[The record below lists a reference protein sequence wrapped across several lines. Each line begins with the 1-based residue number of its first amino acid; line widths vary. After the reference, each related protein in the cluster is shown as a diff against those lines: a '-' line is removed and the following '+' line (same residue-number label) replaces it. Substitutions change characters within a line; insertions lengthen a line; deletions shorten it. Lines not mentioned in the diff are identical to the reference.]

1 MSGFKG
7 RKWPFQFL
15 LLTLMSEPN
24 VGTSGCLV
32 KETTRLRE
40 AGGGGGGGAKET
52 AWKLKLLHC
61 FPKEKEFLE
70 IVSSIENTAEQWDG
84 GEGGGCNRSVLMFSL
99 GGAKIFTS

>member
-40 AGGGGGGGAKET
+40 GGGRGGRGKRNCVEV
-52 AWKLKLLHC
+52 K
-61 FPKEKEFLE
+61 
-70 IVSSIENTAEQWDG
+70 IVALFYERKGVSGD
-84 GEGGGCNRSVLMFSL
+84 R
-99 GGAKIFTS
+99 